1 MLLLILFI
9 CCANRKTSKLSSHV
23 VPILMLQGSANLE
36 NMVAAALSGSLASL
50 TRARGASG
58 LSGHLWM
65 RLALISADKTA
76 AALYDD
82 LGQVRDG
89 SWLVECGFGCMISGR
104 DLGTR
109 FGVWGFLGSG

>member
-1 MLLLILFI
+1 M
-9 CCANRKTSKLSSHV
+9 AS
-23 VPILMLQGSANLE
+23 
-36 NMVAAALSGSLASL
+36 ALSGSLASL

-82 LGQVRDG
+82 LGQVRG
-89 SWLVECGFGCMISGR
+89 GGE
-104 DLGTR
+104 
-109 FGVWGFLGSG
+109 GSGPLESGAWCIRFSLRFSLFWKFPSTMACSVGNVQFLFVGMR